1 MGDTLQYRRV
11 KGLKYSLGKG
21 EIILKMDGTKDF
33 YYSNADEVQINPNSI
48 ELDNCRL
55 EKEVVAME
63 FSKPITCNIKS
74 GKYNSMFRCGTSY
87 EGKEPF
93 KYVER
98 LEDLSDR
105 LDFFRDESIKKRK
118 DESQSMDLDE

>member
-21 EIILKMDGTKDF
+21 EIILKMDGTEDF

-48 ELDNCRL
+48 ELDTCRL
-55 EKEVVAME
+55 EKEAVAME

-74 GKYNSMFRCGTSY
+74 GKYISTFSCGTSFK
-87 EGKEPF
+87 GKEPF

-98 LEDLSDR
+98 LEDLSDK
-105 LDFFRDESIKKRK
+105 LGFFKDESVKKRK
-118 DESQSMDLDE
+118 EELQSNDLEK